1 MCGRIT
7 AAGSRLRESSDGLA
21 VAFPDAYPL
30 APGHT
35 LVVPRRHAPDLFGLT
50 SAESRALWALATDLC
65 REVKAEYGADGL
77 TIGVNAGAAA
87 GQTVDHVHLHI
98 EPRHVGDVADPRGGI
113 RWVLPERAAY
123 RDGEGV

>member
-35 LVVPRRHAPDLFGLT
+35 LVVPRRHEPDLLGLT

-65 REVKAEYGADGL
+65 REVKAEYDADCVFRPKPITDSRPSRSRIPRQG
-77 TIGVNAGAAA
+77 
-87 GQTVDHVHLHI
+87 DH
-98 EPRHVGDVADPRGGI
+98 
-113 RWVLPERAAY
+113 
-123 RDGEGV
+123 